1 MGLRC
6 TGFLA
11 MGGALK
17 KGTIRGNEPTGR
29 DEQGNPFVMILPAD
43 PAIATRLAERGVE
56 VLIAATPDQVSAATS
71 LVQIVIY
78 Y

>member
-1 MGLRC
+1 
-6 TGFLA
+6 

-17 KGTIRGNEPTGR
+17 KATIRGNQPTGR
-29 DEQGNPFVMILPAD
+29 DEQGNPFVIILPAD

-71 LVQIVIY
+71 LVQIVL
-78 Y
+78 